1 MSYKDGMAAIN
12 LEIPDRVPRTEYSA
26 AEFHFD
32 LINAVLGT
40 KITPDSS
47 AEERHKA
54 ANAFRKAW
62 DYSLNWSTDIF
73 AGEFGDI
80 RTKMGHAA
88 FAAANKDFNNEI
100 SSYFEDV
107 DDVLA
112 FDPLDVLP
120 NYSHSE
126 LVSRFNGAHAWKT
139 REIPDVVSTSGTY
152 VTAVSALIDLFGWE
166 LLLEGLGED
175 SDAMGHILE
184 RYSQWLQKYFEA
196 LADSDVEVVMVHDDI
211 VWTSGAFVSPAWY
224 RKYVFPCYKRYIDPL
239 KQAGKK
245 ILYTSDGNYTELIDD
260 VADCHFDGFVL
271 EPTTDRAYIA
281 EKYGKTHSFVGNA
294 DTRILLH
301 GTKEDIENEVK
312 RCMDIGK
319 KCPGFIMAVGNH
331 IPANTPVDNALWY
344 NECFEK
350 MRKR

>member
-1 MSYKDGMAAIN
+1 MSYKNGMAALN
-12 LEIPDRVPRTEYSA
+12 LEMSDVVSRTEYSA
-26 AEFHFD
+26 AEYHID

-40 KITPDSS
+40 TLTPESDKT
-47 AEERHKA
+47 ALHNA
-54 ANAFRKAW
+54 TLAFRKAW
-62 DYSLNWSTDIF
+62 DYGLLWSIDIK
-73 AGEFGDI
+73 ANEFGDI

-88 FAAANKDFNNEI
+88 FAAGNKDFD
-100 SSYFEDV
+100 SKLTSCFKDV
-107 DDVLA
+107 DDVFR
-112 FDPLDVLP
+112 FDAMGMLP
-120 NYSHSE
+120 MHTHSE
-126 LVSRFNGAHAWKT
+126 LVDRFNT
-139 REIPDVVSTSGTY
+139 RYAAKQGENPDMVCTCGTY
-152 VTAVSALIDLFGWE
+152 VTAVSALIDLFGWD

-175 SDAMGHILE
+175 ADAMGHILE
-184 RYSQWLQKYFEA
+184 RYSQWLQKYFDA
-196 LADSDVEVVMVHDDI
+196 LADSDVKVVMVHDDI

-224 RKYVFPCYKRYIDPL
+224 REYVFPCYKRYIDPL

-245 ILYTSDGNYTELIDD
+245 VLYTSDGNYTEFVDD
-260 VADCHFDGFVL
+260 IAACRFDGFVL
-271 EPTTDRAYIA
+271 EPTTDMAYIA

-294 DTRILLH
+294 DTRILLN